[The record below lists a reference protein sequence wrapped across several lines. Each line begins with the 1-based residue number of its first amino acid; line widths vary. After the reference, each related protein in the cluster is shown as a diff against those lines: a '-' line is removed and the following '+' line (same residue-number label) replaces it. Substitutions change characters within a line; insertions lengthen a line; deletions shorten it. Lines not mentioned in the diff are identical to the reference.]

1 MNPYGTTVKP
11 TANNPENTGIPVKLP
26 TGETIQLPLTAVK
39 PYIADVTRFSQSRL
53 GMIDLNPNGR
63 PSYDDL
69 GKMVNNPRVLG
80 PLAHNY
86 SADGTEFAPGAF
98 SDIMWASLQHIDSL
112 IQKKVVANP
121 RFWHDRIP
129 RGQFQLHN
137 GVVHQSRIFRAG
149 LEKYAGLDEWE
160 PIDPVPSIDND
171 PCKFPKHDAYTY
183 AFDQMAWSGMRASWG
198 SRPICSNTFRYIED
212 AAQQL
217 ALVLEVGM
225 ERGVQMQE
233 VFNRDTYLS
242 KATDFGRS
250 YVMTKNFRG
259 LGSPRYFYDPF
270 VKFGAVPSA
279 ANKIADQKLVD
290 KAFIVV
296 DASKEIEPVNWSVL
310 DKVHELLKLRCP
322 DAALGTSEG
331 EPYFG
336 LMVNSEDVDNS
347 IEGDEKMYREWLE
360 AKPLALIQKYDLSPK
375 AFRRWAIVS
384 DGNQLRFK
392 IKHFIESYD
401 SDKFGGVG
409 AELDGKPVYIA
420 CAVDPF
426 IPDPVNKGINGG
438 PLPIE
443 NMDYIEAELAIAPVF
458 MNDVLTN
465 LFETGDVN
473 LGNETHFGAYPALNG
488 RWGWKLSPMSDDDPF
503 QQTGKFYGLFAIHQ
517 KPEPRIRDVISFLY
531 RRCKETIRAR
541 CPIESKRVNPDAEV
555 TTHVVAGTE
564 NARFRTQATAL
575 GDVVIAKGATFDV
588 LLAKGQGPLYVGE
601 DRTLK
606 VGTTEISVKVV
617 DVTAYPYVTVA
628 NKGADIGWDDA
639 DSDSSYESGETGVL
653 AELFDLAGSAVKGG
667 IAYLAG
673 KKLANAQLV

>member
-1 MNPYGTTVKP
+1 MNPYGTVVKP
-11 TANNPENTGIPVKLP
+11 AGNPTNSGVPVTLP
-26 TGETIQLPLTAVK
+26 TGETIKLPLTAVQ

-53 GMIDLNPNGR
+53 GMIDINPAGR
-63 PSYDDL
+63 PVYDDM
-69 GKMVNNPRVLG
+69 GKLVNNPRELG
-80 PLAHNY
+80 PIAKNY
-86 SADGTEFAPGAF
+86 SADGLSFAPGAF

-112 IQKKVVANP
+112 IEKKVVANP

-160 PIDPVPSIDND
+160 PIDPVPSIGND

-250 YVMTKNFRG
+250 YVMTKDFRG

-270 VKFGAVPSA
+270 VKFGASPSA
-279 ANKIADQKLVD
+279 ANKIANQALVD
-290 KAFIVV
+290 KAFIVI

-322 DAALGTSEG
+322 DAAIGSAEG

-336 LMVNSEDVDNS
+336 LMVNSEDIDKSV
-347 IEGDEKMYREWLE
+347 EGDEKMYREWLE
-360 AKPLALIQKYDLSPK
+360 GKPLALIQKYNLSPK

-392 IKHFIESYD
+392 IKHFIDSYD
-401 SDKFGGVG
+401 SDQFGGVG

-420 CAVDPF
+420 VAVDPF

-443 NMDYIEAELAIAPVF
+443 NIDYIEAELAIAPVF

-465 LFETGDVN
+465 LFETGDVD
-473 LGNETHFGAYPALNG
+473 LGNGTHFGAYPALNG
-488 RWGWKLSPMSDDDPF
+488 RWGWKLTPASDDDPF

-541 CPIESKRVNPDAEV
+541 CPIEHKRVNPDADV
-555 TTHVVAGTE
+555 TTHLVAQTTDI
-564 NARFRTQATAL
+564 RFRTTATKL
-575 GDVVIAKGATFDV
+575 SDVVVGKGTTFDV
-588 LLAKGQGPLYVGE
+588 LLKKGQGPLSIGE
-601 DRTLK
+601 SRTLN
-606 VGTTEISVKVV
+606 VGGGSVTVKVV
-617 DVTAYPYVTVA
+617 DVTSQPYVTLA
-628 NKGADIGWDDA
+628 NTGSDIAWGDT
-639 DSDSSYESGETGVL
+639 DSDSSYDSSDTGMLGV
-653 AELFDLAGSAVKGG
+653 LFDLSKSYVKGG
-667 IAYLAG
+667 IAYLKG
-673 KKLANAQLV
+673 KELTSASLT